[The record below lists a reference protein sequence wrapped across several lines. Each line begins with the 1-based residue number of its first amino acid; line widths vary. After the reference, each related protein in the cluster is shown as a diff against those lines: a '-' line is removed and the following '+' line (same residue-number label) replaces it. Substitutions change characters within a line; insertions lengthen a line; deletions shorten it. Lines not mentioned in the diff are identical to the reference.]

1 MIVDSLLPSYALAEL
16 LELARSAPAGNFAE
30 FGVYKGG
37 AAQHL
42 ATIACEQGRRLYLF
56 DTFTGIPYAG
66 PHDSHA
72 AGDFGDTSLE
82 AVRELIPDATI
93 VPGIFPQSLAVHRVQ
108 PEALAFVHV
117 DADQYE
123 SLTAAAFVFPRFMV
137 RGGLMLFDD
146 YGIIPGATKAV
157 HDWGQ
162 PIEITRAGKAL
173 WRRPLLPRSMGG
185 GDQCADWG
193 GD

>member
-1 MIVDSLLPSYALAEL
+1 MAEL

-42 ATIACEQGRRLYLF
+42 ATIARERGCRLYLF

-72 AGDFGDTSLE
+72 AGDFGDASLE

-93 VPGIFPQSLAVHRVQ
+93 VPGIFPHSLLEHGSPSPAS
-108 PEALAFVHV
+108 LAFVHV

-123 SLTAAAFVFPRFMV
+123 SLTAAAFVFPHLMV
-137 RGGLMLFDD
+137 PGGLMLFDD
-146 YGIIPGATKAV
+146 YGYIPGATKAV

-173 WRRPLLPRSMGG
+173 WRKPL
-185 GDQCADWG
+185 
-193 GD
+193 